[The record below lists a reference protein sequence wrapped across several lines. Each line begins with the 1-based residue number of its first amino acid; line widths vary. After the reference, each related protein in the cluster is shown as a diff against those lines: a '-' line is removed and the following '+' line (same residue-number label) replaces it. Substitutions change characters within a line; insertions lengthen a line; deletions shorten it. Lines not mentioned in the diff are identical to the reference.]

1 MTLTRHHGVLEIHPA
16 LVWEPWVGMNISYH
30 VQLLLSAKSIEFAE
44 ADLSVKLN
52 DSRQAT
58 RGEIII

>member
-1 MTLTRHHGVLEIHPA
+1 
-16 LVWEPWVGMNISYH
+16 MNISYH